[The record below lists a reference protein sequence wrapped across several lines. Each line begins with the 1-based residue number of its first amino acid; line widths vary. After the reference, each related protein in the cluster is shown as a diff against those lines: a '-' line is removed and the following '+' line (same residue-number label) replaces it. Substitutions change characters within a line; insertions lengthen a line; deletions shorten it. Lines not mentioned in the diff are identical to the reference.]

1 MESPNEKP
9 MDPNP
14 NSEFCAL
21 VDLGG
26 TLTSPNNFFLL
37 ERFVQDV
44 EMGIGDR
51 RRILLD
57 RFAEWR
63 KLRTIV
69 EYSEPERQLPD
80 PGMLYAKM
88 VAGMK
93 QEELR
98 GKAERWVNETGSK
111 SIMPYSRELVELIK
125 QNDFRPV
132 LVSSAPPDLVEPFAK
147 LFSIPEFHSLQLEKD
162 YEGKY
167 TGEVEGG
174 SPMSLVKNAICRDF
188 SSKNRKVKF
197 AIGNSS
203 KDSPIF
209 QLAIEKKNPTDVQ
222 GAAVLIN
229 PGPKTEDEAKAWMSH
244 YLESGQLL
252 IIPQNTSQNEVIRQT
267 RHMLED
273 IVEALTR

>member
-1 MESPNEKP
+1 MESQSEKP
-9 MDPNP
+9 QNPNP
-14 NSEFCAL
+14 NSEVCAL

-63 KLRTIV
+63 KLRNII
-69 EYSEPERQLPD
+69 ENSEPERQLPD

-88 VAGMK
+88 VTGMK
-93 QEELR
+93 QGELR
-98 GKAERWVNETGSK
+98 EKAERWVNETGSK
-111 SIMPYSRELVELIK
+111 SIMPYSRELVDLIK

-147 LFSIPEFHSLQLEKD
+147 LLAIPEFHSLQLEKD
-162 YEGKY
+162 HDGKY

-174 SPMSLVKNAICRDF
+174 APMSLAKNGICRNL
-188 SSKNRKVKF
+188 SGRNVKF

-203 KDSPIF
+203 KDSRMF
-209 QLAIEKKNPTDVQ
+209 SLAIDKKNPLDPQ
-222 GAAVLIN
+222 GGAVLIN
-229 PGPKTEDEAKAWMSH
+229 PSPKTEDEAKAWMSQ

-252 IIPQNTSQNEVIRQT
+252 IIPQNTSQNEVIRQI
-267 RHMLED
+267 RHVLED
-273 IVEALTR
+273 IVEVLTR